1 VSLASPIV
9 ATLLTLAVAGPQPI
23 RLAVPI
29 VVQAPER
36 CGPAALGMV
45 LRYYHAPD
53 SALARAEAAYDSVLR
68 GALIT
73 DLARA
78 AETSGYPARVATAD
92 ADTLRALLEAD
103 APPIVLYDVGFGPLH
118 KQHFA
123 VVVGWDPARSRF
135 VLHDGRAKPRE
146 MKESELLGRWRK
158 AGSLALRVGRAQ
170 P

>member
-1 VSLASPIV
+1 VSAASPIV

-29 VVQAPER
+29 VEQTPER

-45 LRYYHAPD
+45 LRYYGAPD
-53 SALARAEAAYDSVLR
+53 SALARAESAYDPVLR

-78 AETSGYPARVATAD
+78 AEASGYAARVAAAD

-103 APPIVLYDVGFGPLH
+103 TPPIVLYDVGFGPLR

-123 VVVGWDPARSRF
+123 VVVGWDPERRRF

-146 MKESELLGRWRK
+146 MKASEFLARWRK
-158 AGSLALRVGRAQ
+158 AGALALVVEARR
-170 P
+170 